1 MSHSGRME
9 QSRSVVLLLAGLV
22 VVSAAVI
29 VGTSGESIAVRYL
42 TALVA
47 LDIATRLVLSTRR
60 RSSDR

>member
-29 VGTSGESIAVRYL
+29 VATSGESIAVRYL
-42 TALVA
+42 TVLVA